1 MTPTVEPTAGA
12 MPTSRAL
19 DPALR
24 RGRGGRRHLWFIA
37 LGRDRG
43 FNELAIS
50 GTRRLV
56 DSHPRGI
63 SRDQSSLVIRLRQRQ
78 THEPLLP
85 LTGRQQRDRTQPNVK
100 RTTVHCGIPSH
111 GQDTTRIQR
120 LTRIEPHDP
129 RVVGNMAA
137 HIVLPWSHRA
147 FSLLKRWAMGTYQ
160 PEPR

>member
-12 MPTSRAL
+12 MRTSRAL

-56 DSHPRGI
+56 DSHRRGI
-63 SRDQSSLVIRLRQRQ
+63 SRDQSSLVIRLRHALGGAPPAPKSTPVPPPRQRK
-78 THEPLLP
+78 THDPPPP

-100 RTTVHCGIPSH
+100 RTT
-111 GQDTTRIQR
+111 
-120 LTRIEPHDP
+120 
-129 RVVGNMAA
+129 
-137 HIVLPWSHRA
+137 
-147 FSLLKRWAMGTYQ
+147 
-160 PEPR
+160 

>member
-56 DSHPRGI
+56 DSHRRGI

-78 THEPLLP
+78 THEPLPP

-120 LTRIEPHDP
+120 LTRIEPFKKEADLKPHRNRYWLTPKPDP
-129 RVVGNMAA
+129 DFDR
-137 HIVLPWSHRA
+137 
-147 FSLLKRWAMGTYQ
+147 K
-160 PEPR
+160 